1 MWYLYSFIVCYA
13 IGVLLTV
20 RMVNPAGCNGTPLT
34 NHQTYVL
41 GLSMVIVMSIPLLN
55 VIWSVDAIYKWMLDS
70 HRFEDEI
77 DKLIDY
83 IRRSVP

>member
-1 MWYLYSFIVCYA
+1 MWYLYSLLFCYLF
-13 IGVLLTV
+13 GGLL
-20 RMVNPAGCNGTPLT
+20 MGKIINQAEYNDTPLT

>member
-1 MWYLYSFIVCYA
+1 MWYLYSLLFCYLF
-13 IGVLLTV
+13 GGLL
-20 RMVNPAGCNGTPLT
+20 MGKIINQAECNGTPLT

-41 GLSMVIVMSIPLLN
+41 GLSMIIAMSIPLFN
-55 VIWSVDAIYKWMLDS
+55 VIWSIDCVYKWMLDP

-77 DKLIDY
+77 DGLIDY